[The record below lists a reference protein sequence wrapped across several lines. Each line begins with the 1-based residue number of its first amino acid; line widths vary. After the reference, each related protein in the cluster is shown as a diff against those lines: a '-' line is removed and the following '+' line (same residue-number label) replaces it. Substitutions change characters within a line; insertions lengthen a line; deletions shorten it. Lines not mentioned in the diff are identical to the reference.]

1 VTFTLMT
8 DKVLLPSAWDN
19 LNDEDKELA
28 KELTQSILRG
38 EKSTQLLLQLLNN
51 KTIDDELR
59 EEVKKISN
67 HTFDF
72 DIITLDDKE
81 ENIETLKPTNEG
93 ETSNLR
99 VKTTVFALAKRQCDD
114 LCRNANTPEKIQA
127 CKKCLKGL

>member
-1 VTFTLMT
+1 MK
-8 DKVLLPSAWDN
+8 DKILLPSAWDN
-19 LNDEDKELA
+19 LTADDQELA

-51 KTIDDELR
+51 ETIDDELR

-72 DIITLDDKE
+72 DIITVDDKE
-81 ENIETLKPTNEG
+81 ENIGTLMSIDEG
-93 ETSNLR
+93 GTPNLEF
-99 VKTTVFALAKRQCDD
+99 KTTVFASAKRHCDD
-114 LCRNANTPEKIQA
+114 LCRNANTPQKIKA

>member
-1 VTFTLMT
+1 
-8 DKVLLPSAWDN
+8 

-72 DIITLDDKE
+72 EIITLDDKE
-81 ENIETLKPTNEG
+81 ENIIPTDGDETP
-93 ETSNLR
+93 NLR
-99 VKTTVFALAKRQCDD
+99 VKTTVFASAKRQCDD
-114 LCRNANTPEKIQA
+114 LCRNANTPEKIKA

>member
-1 VTFTLMT
+1 
-8 DKVLLPSAWDN
+8 
-19 LNDEDKELA
+19 
-28 KELTQSILRG
+28 

-72 DIITLDDKE
+72 EIITLDDKE
-81 ENIETLKPTNEG
+81 ENIIPTDGDETP
-93 ETSNLR
+93 NLR
-99 VKTTVFALAKRQCDD
+99 VKTTVFASAKRQCDD
-114 LCRNANTPEKIQA
+114 LCRNANTPEKIKA